1 MRRNAT
7 TVLIVFLLLSSALWA
22 QLQYKPVD
30 QSTVTR
36 RLNTFAGENFERALS
51 LHQMF
56 ANAGCD
62 GKNLID
68 QAVPET
74 RDPNVICVL
83 PGKTAQTIIVGA
95 HYDHVPNSLGV
106 VDNWSGAALL
116 PSLYAALNDTPREHT
131 YIFVG
136 FAGGEQEDLGSQF
149 YARSLTKQQR
159 SLVTGMINIES
170 VGLTPAKA
178 WVKKGDKNL
187 ANALFKVSD
196 EVKIPVTNVDMPENT
211 DSESFRQNKMP
222 VLTIHSLTQE
232 AWNAKA
238 IHGAQDQLTAMNLGL
253 YYETYRLVSAF
264 LAYLDAP
271 PAAPAQSAK

>member
-1 MRRNAT
+1 MRPT
-7 TVLIVFLLLSSALWA
+7 FILIVSLLLASTAFA
-22 QLQYKPVD
+22 QTLKYQPVEQD
-30 QSTVTR
+30 TIER
-36 RLNTFAGENFERALS
+36 RLNKFAGENFERALT

-56 ANAGCD
+56 ANAGCE

-68 QAVPET
+68 QAVT
-74 RDPNVICVL
+74 GLKDPNVICVL
-83 PGKTAQTIIVGA
+83 PGKTPQTIIVGA
-95 HYDHVPNSLGV
+95 HYDHVPDSLGV

-116 PSLYAALNDTPREHT
+116 PSLYDALNDSPREHT

-136 FAGGEQEDLGSQF
+136 FAGGEEEDAGSQY
-149 YARSLTKQQR
+149 YAKALTKQQR
-159 SLVTGMINIES
+159 GLVTGMINIES
-170 VGLTPAKA
+170 VGLTPSKA

-196 EVKIPVTNVDMPENT
+196 EVKIPVTNVDMPEST
-211 DSESFRQNKMP
+211 DSESFRQSKMP

-238 IHGAQDQLTAMNLGL
+238 IHGSQDQLTAMNLGL
-253 YYETYRLVSAF
+253 YYETYKLVSAF

-271 PAAPAQSAK
+271 PPAATAQTEK

>member
-1 MRRNAT
+1 MRRLTHLA
-7 TVLIVFLLLSSALWA
+7 VFFILASAAWSQ
-22 QLQYKPVD
+22 QLQYQPVD
-30 QSTVTR
+30 QSTVVR
-36 RLNTFAGENFERALS
+36 RLNKFAGENFERALA

-68 QAVPET
+68 LPIADFK
-74 RDPNVICVL
+74 DPNVVCVL
-83 PGKTAQTIIVGA
+83 PGKTQQTIIVGA
-95 HYDHVPNSLGV
+95 HYDHVPGSLGV

-116 PSLYAALNDTPREHT
+116 PSLFESLKDTPRDHT

-136 FAGGEQEDLGSQF
+136 FAGGESEDAGSLS
-149 YARSLTKQQR
+149 YASHLTKQQR
-159 SLVTGMINIES
+159 GLVAGVINVESL
-170 VGLTPAKA
+170 GLTPPKA
-178 WVKKGDKNL
+178 WVKKGDKRL
-187 ANALFKVSD
+187 ADALFKVSE
-196 EVKIPVTNVDMPENT
+196 EVKIPVTNVDMPEST

-222 VLTIHSLTQE
+222 VLTIHSLTQQ

-253 YYETYRLVSAF
+253 YYDSYKLVSAF

-271 PAAPAQSAK
+271 PAATAQSGK